1 MKIKPTIVQSSG
13 LSSNGRRNVFISHQG
28 CVPIYRKSFYNRLN
42 ELGLFQYIVI
52 HGSAPRGSDL
62 ILAPLPY
69 DFPNIKIDN
78 RELHFLGRTWIWQPV
93 VWRVIRGDFDAIVI
107 GDEIKFISNLAV
119 ALIMLLRRRPVIL
132 WGFGYHQY
140 TVVQESL
147 LGRITASFA
156 NFFKKIMYRFASGYL
171 VYTEGGRRA
180 LQGLTAPPKRI
191 RVLRNTID
199 TEKEI
204 RLSALAG
211 AGSIA
216 ECCRELGVRTDSIK
230 LLYFGR
236 LIPAKCI
243 DILINYAR
251 RCINLNR
258 DVDVIIFGRGSEESS
273 LRNLAKGL
281 SNVTFHEHEDIKLAR
296 ALRISAAV
304 VVPGFLGLAV
314 THGFAHGVPTLT
326 RQGQLHSPEIEYL
339 EDNVNGLILPE
350 TPEAFY
356 RALDSFVDDREFQKR
371 LSEGAKQSAKSLGM
385 NYMAQ
390 TFDALVRECLAVPA
404 RPSAVQPTNLSAK

>member
-1 MKIKPTIVQSSG
+1 MKIKAAIFRSFCR
-13 LSSNGRRNVFISHQG
+13 SSNGRRNVFVSHQG

-42 ELGLFQYIVI
+42 EIGFCRYVVV

-69 DFPNIKIDN
+69 DFPNIKVDN
-78 RELHFLGRTWIWQPV
+78 RELDLLGRAWIWQPV
-93 VWRVIRGDFDAIVI
+93 VWRVIRGDFDAVVI
-107 GDEIKFISNLAV
+107 GDEIKFISNLV
-119 ALIMLLRRRPVIL
+119 IALVMLLRRRPVIL

-147 LGRITASFA
+147 LGRITARFA
-156 NFFKKIMYRFASGYL
+156 NFLKRIMYRFASGYL
-171 VYTEGGRRA
+171 VYTEGGQRA

-199 TEKEI
+199 TENEI

-211 AGSIA
+211 ADPITK
-216 ECCRELGVRTDSIK
+216 CCRELAVRTDSIK

-236 LIPAKCI
+236 LIPAKSI

-251 RCINLNR
+251 RCTNLNR
-258 DVDVIIFGRGSEESS
+258 NVDVIIFGHGSEEFN

-350 TPEAFY
+350 KPEAFY
-356 RALDSFVDDREFQKR
+356 LALDSFVDDRELQKR
-371 LSEGAKQSAKSLGM
+371 LSEGAKESAKSLAM

-390 TFDALVRECLAVPA
+390 TFDALVRECLAAPT
-404 RPSAVQPTNLSAK
+404 RPSAVQRTNLSAK